1 MAFHNPSPEAFAANS
16 LPPLPPTPRSPAVAH
31 FDRTSTHDNQ
41 ISFDDPVLFPSQR
54 AQPSPRTL
62 PNQLQ
67 QSQQQSR
74 PAHLPQPRR
83 VSEIVHG
90 LGYPTTTSSFNHRQV
105 STSYQFTPSQPQ
117 DSSILTPESR
127 QNSQQQQQQPILDP
141 TTAAH
146 YFLRQSQESSARA
159 YKMKQ
164 GISSSPFPPFP
175 FPSSLP
181 SSPPMNPDMSWFQKS
196 YRRPH
201 ATCRKSLNFYILEQ
215 NIKTIDPDTAFEEWF
230 SSDFSPL
237 TGVHDTSSPSV
248 GPTISPQELLMN
260 PPTST
265 ATTNLASPLSL
276 FDSPSESYETS
287 PLFNGDDVSSDSQWF
302 SLFPETNP
310 DPEDP
315 VVSPPMPN
323 VPQSDAL
330 VGDLVGRLD
339 EERVEGLDSPSTSPR
354 YRSQSLSTQRR
365 STTAGVRKRAPLP
378 PIVVEDPSDTVAMKR
393 ARNTLAAR
401 KSRAKKLERMEEMEA
416 QIEELKAEVELWK
429 DRALGH
435 HRRV

>member
-1 MAFHNPSPEAFAANS
+1 MALHNPSPEAFAASTS
-16 LPPLPPTPRSPAVAH
+16 LRLA
-31 FDRTSTHDNQ
+31 STAAPDSQ
-41 ISFDDPVLFPSQR
+41 ISFDDPVLFPQR

-74 PAHLPQPRR
+74 TAQPPQPRR

-90 LGYPTTTSSFNHRQV
+90 LGYTTTTSSFNHRQA
-105 STSYQFTPSQPQ
+105 STSYQFTPTQPQ
-117 DSSILTPESR
+117 DNSIRTPESR
-127 QNSQQQQQQPILDP
+127 QISQQQQQQPILDP

-146 YFLRQSQESSARA
+146 YFQTLRQSARA
-159 YKMKQ
+159 YKMQ
-164 GISSSPFPPFP
+164 
-175 FPSSLP
+175 
-181 SSPPMNPDMSWFQKS
+181 Q
-196 YRRPH
+196 
-201 ATCRKSLNFYILEQ
+201 EQ
-215 NIKTIDPDTAFEEWF
+215 NMKKIDPEAAFEEWF
-230 SSDFSPL
+230 STDYQGLPSDFSPL
-237 TGVHDTSSPSV
+237 TGVHDTSSPSI
-248 GPTISPQELLMN
+248 GPTVSPQELLMN

-276 FDSPSESYETS
+276 FDSPSESYDTS
-287 PLFNGDDVSSDSQWF
+287 PLFNGDDVSSDGQWF

-310 DPEDP
+310 DPEDS
-315 VVSPPMPN
+315 VVSPTMPN
-323 VPQSDAL
+323 MPQPDCS
-330 VGDLVGRLD
+330 GDLPGRLD
-339 EERVEGLDSPSTSPR
+339 EEGPDSPSTSPR
-354 YRSQSLSTQRR
+354 YRSQSVSTQRR
-365 STTAGVRKRAPLP
+365 SATSGVRKRAPLP

-435 HRRV
+435 PRRV

>member
-1 MAFHNPSPEAFAANS
+1 MAFHDPSPEAFAAS
-16 LPPLPPTPRSPAVAH
+16 
-31 FDRTSTHDNQ
+31 TSIRFASTAAPDSQ

-54 AQPSPRTL
+54 VQPSPRPP

-67 QSQQQSR
+67 QPQQRSR
-74 PAHLPQPRR
+74 PAQPPQPRR

-90 LGYPTTTSSFNHRQV
+90 LGYTTTTSAFNHRQA
-105 STSYQFTPSQPQ
+105 STSSQFSPTQSQ
-117 DSSILTPESR
+117 DNSIRTPESR
-127 QNSQQQQQQPILDP
+127 QNSQQQQQQQPILDP

-146 YFLRQSQESSARA
+146 YFQALRQSRESSARA
-159 YKMKQ
+159 YKMQ
-164 GISSSPFPPFP
+164 
-175 FPSSLP
+175 
-181 SSPPMNPDMSWFQKS
+181 Q
-196 YRRPH
+196 
-201 ATCRKSLNFYILEQ
+201 EQ
-215 NIKTIDPDTAFEEWF
+215 NMKTLDPDAALEEWF
-230 SSDFSPL
+230 STDYPGLSSDFPPL

-287 PLFNGDDVSSDSQWF
+287 PLFNGDDVAADGQWF

-310 DPEDP
+310 DPEDA

-323 VPQSDAL
+323 IPQSDAI
-330 VGDLVGRLD
+330 VGDLPGRL
-339 EERVEGLDSPSTSPR
+339 EEEHVEGLDSPSTSPR
-354 YRSQSLSTQRR
+354 YRSQSVQRR
-365 STTAGVRKRAPLP
+365 SATSGVRKRAPLP
-378 PIVVEDPSDTVAMKR
+378 PIVVEDPTDTVAMKR